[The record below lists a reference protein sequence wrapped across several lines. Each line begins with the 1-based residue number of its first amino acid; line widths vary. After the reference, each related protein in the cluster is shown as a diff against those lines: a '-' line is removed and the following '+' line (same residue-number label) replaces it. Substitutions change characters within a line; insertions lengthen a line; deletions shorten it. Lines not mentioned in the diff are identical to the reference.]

1 MKCQT
6 GLFLCQKGKPGPGPP
21 GQELGDHS
29 SAQGDEDWRSASTPG
44 WPWPNYR
51 LLSQL
56 PHPAWPKKK
65 KKKETTTQ
73 ATRYGPETSRVLGF
87 QEASAGG
94 GGRQG
99 MQRVGA
105 QGEGSEEGGEKE
117 GLLPG
122 LSARTSTR

>member
-6 GLFLCQKGKPGPGPP
+6 
-21 GQELGDHS
+21 ELVPCRRGSEAPDPSGAGAGGHGSARGDV
-29 SAQGDEDWRSASTPG
+29 DWPSASTPG
-44 WPWPNYR
+44 WPWPNYG

-56 PHPAWPKKK
+56 PHPAWPKK

-87 QEASAGG
+87 QEAGAGG
-94 GGRQG
+94 GGGQG
-99 MQRVGA
+99 IQRVGA
-105 QGEGSEEGGEKE
+105 QGEGCEEGGEQE

-122 LSARTSTR
+122 LSARTGTS